1 MAYEKTLRG
10 FVDGSVAIPPPTS
23 PLLIYTPSVATP
35 QPAAPISPPASTPAV
50 PPAPA
55 PIESVAAATP
65 SVTPSATLPV
75 QTPAPVKHRSAW
87 FKPKNLA
94 VYILLIT
101 IIALGIGVFTVISNK
116 TASNSSQSSE
126 SLTKPAEQ
134 STISADGG
142 IQPLHLSRDIVVDNG
157 KSFRATGSMIL
168 QNAAN
173 SLESFRIQNAA
184 GNNLLVADT
193 VNGRIGIGTA
203 FNGTA
208 ALQVGGDIAASGNV
222 SAGNIIL
229 TGGVSVN
236 NGVTALNSAGLTID
250 NVPVCTAN
258 GCQIQG
264 QVFNG
269 DANTLN
275 GHSSSFYTNA
285 SNLNSGTINGYLLPS
300 SVALRTSANT
310 FSVDSSSAFQIQSSA
325 GTSILS
331 ADTSSN
337 TVNMGIAGSTVASST
352 IHIADSTGASQTVTI
367 GSTSGTSPTT
377 LQAGSSGLT
386 VKSASST
393 AFVIQK
399 ADGTGTILT
408 ANTSTATVTLGSAS
422 ANPVLLVLGIK
433 NTAGDPA
440 SCTEGA
446 IYYNS
451 NSASLRGC
459 QSIPNA
465 WQDLS
470 TPAGTILG
478 FAGSIA
484 PGGYLL
490 ADGSAISRTTYAAL
504 FAVIGTTYGIGDGST
519 TFNLPD
525 LRGRTP
531 VGLNTSEAVHSN
543 VNALG
548 NNEGV
553 ALGNRT
559 PVHNSTVNDPGH
571 RHSYTTYT
579 SQFNSGADQP
589 GIWVGGQT
597 VNTGTSTTGITVGPG
612 GTRPIDTAAYLT
624 INFMVKY

>member
-1 MAYEKTLRG
+1 MAHEKTLRG
-10 FVDGSVAIPPPTS
+10 FVDESVAIPPPTN

-35 QPAAPISPPASTPAV
+35 QPAAPISPSASAPVV

-55 PIESVAAATP
+55 PIEGVAAATP
-65 SVTPSATLPV
+65 SVSFPATPPV
-75 QTPAPVKHRSAW
+75 QAPAPVKHHSTW
-87 FKPKNLA
+87 FKPRNLA

-101 IIALGIGVFTVISNK
+101 IIALGIGAFTIISNK

-126 SLTKPAEQ
+126 SLTKPTTQ

-157 KSFRATGSMIL
+157 KSFKATGAIIL
-168 QNAAN
+168 QNTAN

-222 SAGNIIL
+222 SAGNIML
-229 TGGVSVN
+229 TGGVSIN
-236 NGVTALNSAGLTID
+236 NGVTALNSSGLTID
-250 NVPVCTAN
+250 NVPVCTVN

-275 GHSSSFYTNA
+275 GHNSSFYTNA
-285 SNLNSGTINGYLLPS
+285 SNLSSGTINGSLLPS

-310 FSVDSSSAFQIQSSA
+310 FSVDSSSAFQIQNTA
-325 GTSILS
+325 GTTILS

-337 TVNMGIAGSTVASST
+337 TLNIGITGSTATSST
-352 IHIADSTGASQTVTI
+352 VHIADSTGASQTVTI

-386 VKSASST
+386 VKSTSST
-393 AFVIQK
+393 ALQVQK
-399 ADGTGTILT
+399 ADGTGTLLSL
-408 ANTSTATVTLGSAS
+408 NTSTATITLGSAS

-446 IYYNS
+446 VYYNS
-451 NSASLRGC
+451 SSASLRGC

-470 TPAGTILG
+470 TPTGTILG
-478 FAGSIA
+478 FAGSSA

-504 FAVIGTTYGIGDGST
+504 FAIIGTTYGAGDGST

-612 GTRPIDTAAYLT
+612 GTRPTDTAAYLT